1 MTTGTARQ
9 TLHSAARYRLLA
21 ALAIPALT
29 LAALAASPP
38 LWAQALLLSG
48 QALALWALWQGGGAA
63 APLTA
68 QGCELRDRASITT
81 MLAADAA
88 NPGSRGAALVIRHDD
103 ANRLR
108 SQHGEARFAALTEV
122 LAGRLAHSLR
132 VQDAYCLLNPDGFGV
147 ALFPQR
153 GLTLGLVLAVCQRI
167 QTSLAQ
173 PATLDG
179 VTIWPSLSVGFATS
193 ARAAMLNGLD
203 LLQAA
208 EVAAEKALRAG
219 PGSMSSYSVVDFPA
233 SLTGDRVS
241 ELSRALE
248 NGEIRAYFQPQ
259 IRTDTGRVSGLEAL
273 ARWQHPQQGLIPPG
287 EFLPQLEAAGFSA
300 RLTERMLRDS
310 LDTLGRLDS
319 AGIQVPTVAINL
331 SAQDLRNPRLAD
343 SLAWELDRHDLSPA
357 RLAVEILETVVADSD
372 DDIAV
377 RTIARLAGM
386 GCTVDLDDFGTGHA
400 SIASLRRFA
409 VNRIKIDRSF
419 VTRMH
424 LEHDRQRM
432 VAAILSMAGE
442 LGIDTLA
449 EGVEC
454 AEEQVMLAQM
464 GCGHL
469 QGFAIARP
477 MPGSDLP
484 GWLRAHEAALARGEP
499 QCEDPA
505 QARAAPGAVPG

>member
-1 MTTGTARQ
+1 MTTG
-9 TLHSAARYRLLA
+9 SAQQFGQLASRFRLLVVLA
-21 ALAIPALT
+21 VPVLTLTALAMT
-29 LAALAASPP
+29 PP
-38 LWAQALLLSG
+38 LWMQGVLVGG
-48 QALALWALWQGGGAA
+48 QALALWALWRGGPPEFARSV
-63 APLTA
+63 
-68 QGCELRDRASITT
+68 QVCEQRDRATITA
-81 MLAADAA
+81 MLAADAS
-88 NPGSRGAALVIRHDD
+88 NPGARGAALAIRFDD
-103 ANRLR
+103 IQRLR
-108 SQHGEARFAALTEV
+108 TQHGEARFAALTEV
-122 LAGRLAHSLR
+122 LAGRLAQNLR
-132 VQDAYCLLNPDGFGV
+132 VQDAFCLLTPDGFGV

-153 GLTLGLVLAVCQRI
+153 GLTLGVVLAVCQRI

-173 PATLDG
+173 PVTLDG
-179 VTIWPSLSVGFATS
+179 VAIWPSLSMGFATS
-193 ARAAMLNGLD
+193 PRAAMLNGLD

-208 EVAAEKALRAG
+208 EVAAEKALRSG
-219 PGSMSSYSVVDFPA
+219 PGSMSSYSIVDFPA

-273 ARWQHPQQGLIPPG
+273 ARWQHPERGLIPPG
-287 EFLPQLEAAGFSA
+287 DFLAQIEAAGFSS

-310 LDTLGRLDS
+310 LETLSRLDA
-319 AGIQVPTVAINL
+319 AGLAVPTVAINL
-331 SAQDLRNPRLAD
+331 SAEDLRNPRLAD
-343 SLAWELDRHDLSPA
+343 SLAWELDRHDLAPG

-386 GCTVDLDDFGTGHA
+386 GCTIDLDDFGTGHA

-424 LEHDRQRM
+424 LERDRQRM
-432 VAAILSMAGE
+432 VSAILSMAGE

-477 MPGSDLP
+477 MPATDLP
-484 GWLRAHEAALARGEP
+484 GWLRAHDAALAQGEP

-505 QARAAPGAVPG
+505 LARTAPGAQPG